1 MQRQPVESSM
11 LRFAGYDPERE
22 MLELEF
28 NNGRIYRYFGV
39 PEKVFAELLT
49 AESKGRYFLDQIDD
63 LYPYLQVRRTRSR
76 RVI

>member
-11 LRFAGYDPERE
+11 LRSAGYDPERSI
-22 MLELEF
+22 LELEV

-39 PEKVFAELLT
+39 PQEIFAELLT
-49 AESKGRYFLDQIDD
+49 AESKGRYFLDEVDD

-76 RVI
+76 RS